1 MNWRIALS
9 DIDFGAEE
17 SKAVQ
22 DVLNSRWLSMGEV
35 TKQFEADFAAYTGAK
50 HAIAVTNAT
59 AALHLACVASDLHQG
74 DEVILPSLTFVATA
88 NAIRY
93 TGATPVFA
101 DIESRQ
107 SLNISPASIAKHLT
121 NKTRAI
127 MVMHYAGYP
136 CDMPAIMQFAREHKL
151 IVLEDAA
158 HSAGAWLEDR
168 HLGTWGD
175 IGCFSFFSNKNMT
188 TGEGGMLVT
197 NDDALAERLRLL
209 RSHGMTSLSWDR
221 HKGHAQTYDVI
232 ALGYNYRI
240 DEIRSA
246 LGREQLKKLDRN
258 NAKRKDLTILYRNL
272 LEKLIPSVTVP
283 FSKIN
288 GGVPAYHIFPMM
300 LPKSG
305 EIEPITLPADNYRQL
320 FMEGMKAH
328 GVQTSIHY
336 PPIHRFDL
344 YAKQNIH
351 EKVDLPITEEAYSQ
365 EVTLPLYATMA
376 ESDVRYVVEAAREV
390 LEQIE
395 IAA

>member
-35 TKQFEADFAAYTGAK
+35 TKQFENEFAAYTGAK

-59 AALHLACVASDLHQG
+59 AALHLACIASDLHEG

-107 SLNISPASIAKHLT
+107 SLNISPTSIAKHLT

-258 NAKRKDLTILYRNL
+258 NAKRKALTNLYREL
-272 LEKLIPSVTVP
+272 FSELIPSIKMP
-283 FSKIN
+283 FA
-288 GGVPAYHIFPMM
+288 GALGAPAYHI
-300 LPKSG
+300 LPILLQKNG
-305 EIEPITLPADNYRQL
+305 ETGSNMLPADNYRQM

-328 GVQTSIHY
+328 GVQTSMHY

-351 EKVDLPITEEAYSQ
+351 EKVDLPITEEACSQ
-365 EVTLPLYATMA
+365 EVTLPLYATM
-376 ESDVRYVVEAAREV
+376 EEPDVRYVVDAAREV
-390 LEQIE
+390 LEKME
-395 IAA
+395 